1 MTEENTE
8 NQEKKKEGITFRL
21 VNDEEKEPK
30 KVVLVIEG
38 FNIEYPFEFQTE
50 EDAKVAMKFGGTLFD
65 CFKGMIKLGANIE
78 DADTM
83 EENTSSSLSAS

>member
-1 MTEENTE
+1 MPEENIE
-8 NQEKKKEGITFRL
+8 EKKQKEGITFRL
-21 VNDEEKEPK
+21 VNDEENDPK

-65 CFKGMIKLGANIE
+65 CFKGMIKLGADIE
-78 DADTM
+78 DAETLS
-83 EENTSSSLSAS
+83 ENTPPSLSAS